1 MAGSHFSLTRMLLW
15 GLIAPLSGVYAAD
28 SKSETPQKG
37 SKEGLAYEQIQK
49 VEVYTDNATAPATPG
64 ISPPTEGWW
73 KSQICSGS
81 YCVYTNRKV
90 AKGRGIA
97 LVTKLDEFQK
107 VERVEGHLN
116 HGDNRFEEPASFTET
131 EILEKGPGIT
141 ATKTIRRGKQIMSW
155 SPVLLVHKDFFDDVV
170 KKKERTRLLETAVG
184 FLPDATRAA
193 FDKQRIRPGESSA
206 ATNPRSIEEI
216 LYAHPFEIDLGAGY
230 RQTHSSKHFINYPEV
245 ALFQHDCRP
254 NVAYYIDSNLHHRTT
269 AARKITEGEELSIS
283 YIDPFEPRETRQDW
297 VKRYRGLNKPCP
309 CASCTQKNKPELIK
323 AHDQRMEELT
333 KIRAE
338 LRNHDSKKVTVEV
351 VDRFLKLYIEEE
363 KLSTK
368 LSEAYE
374 LAALNYNY
382 LGEDKKAKK
391 YADLAVQA
399 GIVEGGK
406 DSNDVA
412 AMRVMASDVTGH
424 YSYRFTL
431 KRRGQ

>member
-1 MAGSHFSLTRMLLW
+1 MAWSHLSLTRMLLL
-15 GLIAPLSGVYAAD
+15 GLIAPLSGVCAAD
-28 SKSETPQKG
+28 KKVETPQKG
-37 SKEGLAYEQIQK
+37 TKEGLAYEEIQK
-49 VEVYTDNATAPATPG
+49 VQVYTDNSTIPG
-64 ISPPTEGWW
+64 VSPPTEGWW
-73 KSQICSGS
+73 KSKICSGP

-107 VERVEGHLN
+107 VERIEEHLN
-116 HGDNRFEEPASFTET
+116 HGDNRYEEPVTFTET
-131 EILEKGPGIT
+131 EVLEKGPGIT
-141 ATKTIRRGKQIMSW
+141 ATKTIRRGKQLMSW

-170 KKKERTRLLETAVG
+170 KKKERTRLLEAAVG
-184 FLPDATRAA
+184 FLPDSTRAA
-193 FDKQRIRPGESSA
+193 FNKQRLRPGESSPQ
-206 ATNPRSIEEI
+206 TNPRSIEEI

-254 NVAYYIDSNLHHRTT
+254 NVAYYIDSNLYHRTT

-283 YIDPFEPRETRQDW
+283 YIDIFEPGKTRQDW
-297 VKRYRGLNKPCP
+297 VKRFRGLNKPCP
-309 CASCTQKNKPELIK
+309 CATCTQKNLKEHEK
-323 AHDQRMEELT
+323 RMDEIL

-338 LRNHDSKKVTVEV
+338 LRNHDSKKVTVEMI
-351 VDRFLKLYIEEE
+351 DRFIKLYQEE
-363 KLSTK
+363 KLNTK
-368 LSEAYE
+368 LAEAYE

-406 DSNDVA
+406 DSNDVI
-412 AMRVMASDVTGH
+412 AMRVMASDIKGH

-431 KRRGQ
+431 KRRGL

>member
-1 MAGSHFSLTRMLLW
+1 MAWGQLSLTRMLLL
-15 GLIAPLSGVYAAD
+15 GLIAPLSAAHAAD
-28 SKSETPQKG
+28 SKSEAPQKG
-37 SKEGLAYEQIQK
+37 SSEGLAYEEIQK
-49 VEVYTDNATAPATPG
+49 VQVYADNSTTTPG
-64 ISPPTEGWW
+64 VSPPTEGWW
-73 KSQICSGS
+73 RSKICSESGS

-97 LVTKLDEFQK
+97 LVTKFEEFQK
-107 VERVEGHLN
+107 VERVEEHLN
-116 HGDNRFEEPASFTET
+116 HGDNRYEEPASFAET

-155 SPVLLVHKDFFDDVV
+155 SPVLIVHKDFFDDVV
-170 KKKERTRLLETAVG
+170 KKKERTRLLEAAVN
-184 FLPDATRAA
+184 FLPDATLAS
-193 FDKQRIRPGESSA
+193 FNKQRVRPGETSA
-206 ATNPRSIEEI
+206 QNNPRSVEEI

-230 RQTHSSKHFINYPEV
+230 RQTHSSKHYINYPEV
-245 ALFQHDCRP
+245 SLFQHDCRP
-254 NVAYYIDSNLHHRTT
+254 NVAFYIDSNMYHRTT
-269 AARKITEGEELSIS
+269 AARKISEGEEISIS
-283 YIDPFEPRETRQDW
+283 YIDPFDPRKDRQEW

-309 CASCTQKNKPELIK
+309 CSSCTQKNKPDLIK
-323 AHDQRMEELT
+323 AHDQRMDELT

-338 LRNHDSKKVTVEV
+338 LRNHDSKKVTIPLI
-351 VDRFLKLYIEEE
+351 DRFLKLYEEE
-363 KLSTK
+363 KLHTK
-368 LSEAYE
+368 LAEAYE

-406 DSNDVA
+406 DSNDVI

-424 YSYRFTL
+424 YSYRFSL